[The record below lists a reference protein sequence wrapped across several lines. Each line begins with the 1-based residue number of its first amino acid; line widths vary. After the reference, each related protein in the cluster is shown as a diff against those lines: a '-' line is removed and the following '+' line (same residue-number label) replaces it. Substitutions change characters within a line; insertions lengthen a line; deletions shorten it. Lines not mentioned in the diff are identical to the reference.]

1 MKQNNINQTLEV
13 TNSAKKTRKVLIN
26 SLHSFLHPQLY
37 SSTQM
42 TLLISISV
50 FQALNVSS
58 SQFKKKCVLQ
68 VYEQHQFTLLAMI
81 ITICQV
87 QLICP
92 LFQLF
97 STLSCKIQVATAFFP
112 IVCIYQ
118 VYFDLK
124 EPFLLTTKRLPHYSF
139 IFRKMLHKYIPIQK
153 NSNANVHLTRFTF
166 KSNSIG
172 FHITYC
178 TQ

>member
-1 MKQNNINQTLEV
+1 M
-13 TNSAKKTRKVLIN
+13 NSAKKTGKVFID
-26 SLHSFLHPQLY
+26 SLHSFLHPLLY
-37 SSTQM
+37 SSTQK
-42 TLLISISV
+42 TLLISIYA
-50 FQALNVSS
+50 FQPLNVSS
-58 SQFKKKCVLQ
+58 SQFEQKCVLLQ
-68 VYEQHQFTLLAMI
+68 YKRFDFTLLAMI
-81 ITICQV
+81 ITIWRV
-87 QLICP
+87 WFICP

-153 NSNANVHLTRFTF
+153 NSNANVHLTRFTL

-178 TQ
+178 TQRFITVD